1 MLRACFVFCL
11 WCSIAVMF
19 APATASSLMRAIAG
33 GPVSSVVDIYCNSTS
48 AAACPPPS
56 TAPATT
62 DSPSTPTPQLLPAL
76 LAAAIVICVLLANL
90 VHAFF
95 FVRRNQIK
103 IGSAKA
109 WILACV
115 MLGPLVW
122 PMWWYR
128 QRALPRANANTALV
142 TLGWTESETPSSDPA
157 PLPPAASAPPL
168 EYSQRLNHNGLADSR
183 MIVKPSAPPADDE
196 AYAAVAQPVLPHAG
210 GSAARAAAAAVAAA
224 HQPAAGSLPLAPSLD
239 QPSEDMMDQCPPPL
253 PINTPSPLLY
263 AHAAAMHALVL
274 RVASAV

>member
-1 MLRACFVFCL
+1 
-11 WCSIAVMF
+11 MF

-90 VHAFF
+90 VHACF

-103 IGSAKA
+103 IGSSKA

-115 MLGPLVW
+115 ILGPLVW
-122 PMWWYR
+122 PMWWCR
-128 QRALPRANANTALV
+128 QRALRRADASAPLLTLRWSESEPRAC
-142 TLGWTESETPSSDPA
+142 GPA
-157 PLPPAASAPPL
+157 TLPPAASAPPL
-168 EYSQRLNHNGLADSR
+168 EHSHRLNHNVLRDSL

-196 AYAAVAQPVLPHAG
+196 AYVAVAQPVSPHAG
-210 GSAARAAAAAVAAA
+210 GGAARVAAA
-224 HQPAAGSLPLAPSLD
+224 SVAPARQPAVGNLPLAPNLD
-239 QPSEDMMDQCPPPL
+239 EPSEEMTDQCLPPPSL
-253 PINTPSPLLY
+253 HCQPCACWCSLSRL
-263 AHAAAMHALVL
+263 
-274 RVASAV
+274 